1 MLNPAAVVAAPRSAT
16 ASSNVSRAIQGSI
29 PSVLLSFAAPSL
41 LQILVQSAIAV
52 IEILFLSR
60 LGTDTLAGISAVFPV
75 TTLLIAITTLGMGGA
90 VASAIARALGGGNRE
105 EAEALAM
112 HAIMLAVIFGVLT
125 AVILIGLGPQ
135 IYAALGARDEALDK
149 ALAYSTPISCLAV
162 PSWFGCSAVSPPS
175 SAAPATCERPRELPS
190 IARPLH
196 CR

>member
-1 MLNPAAVVAAPRSAT
+1 M
-16 ASSNVSRAIQGSI
+16 
-29 PSVLLSFAAPSL
+29 
-41 LQILVQSAIAV
+41 
-52 IEILFLSR
+52 SR
-60 LGTDTLAGISAVFPV
+60 LGTDTLAGISAVFPI

-90 VASAIARALGGGNRE
+90 VASAIARSLGGGNRE

-135 IYAALGARDEALDK
+135 IYAALGARAKRSTRPSL
-149 ALAYSTPISCLAV
+149 TPISCLAV

-190 IARPLH
+190 IARPSP